1 MEEAHQRI
9 RELRTERE
17 PWQRSDATLAHYA
30 DARGVATEDGAAIFR
45 VAGATQLV
53 QIAGEARELLAAVR
67 SYGNVVMLNVPAGD
81 PVGDAMREVGGSVSV
96 RQREMVLDLTSR
108 G

>member
-1 MEEAHQRI
+1 MEQAHARI

-30 DARGVATEDGAAIFR
+30 DARGIATDGGAAIFR
-45 VAGATQLV
+45 LAGAAQIV
-53 QIAGEARELLAAVR
+53 QIAGKPRELLQSVR
-67 SYGNVVMLNVPAGD
+67 SYGNVVMLNLPASD
-81 PVGDAMREVGGSVSV
+81 PVGDAMRELGGSVSV
-96 RQREMVLDLTSR
+96 RQREMVLDLANR